1 VRGERRGVKWAGT
14 RRWAGRG
21 SRSTGRRWAGWAEKG
36 GTVRGR
42 ERFFSKCFLL
52 KPFQKFKH
60 FKLSSK
66 FPNKL

>member
-1 VRGERRGVKWAGT
+1 VKWAGT

-42 ERFFSKCFLL
+42 ERFFFKMFSFETLSKI
-52 KPFQKFKH
+52 
-60 FKLSSK
+60 
-66 FPNKL
+66 